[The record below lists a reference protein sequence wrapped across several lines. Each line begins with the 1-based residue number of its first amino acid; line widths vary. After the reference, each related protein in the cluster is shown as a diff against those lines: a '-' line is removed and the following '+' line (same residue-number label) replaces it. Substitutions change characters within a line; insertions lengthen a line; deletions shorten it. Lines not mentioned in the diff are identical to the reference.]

1 MATEMKE
8 IHDVHRSNG
17 SDDAELDDVNS
28 HDEGSQRSNSSSSSS
43 GDDEIM
49 SSNDDGDSDRSFG
62 SDDDSYCSGSS
73 YYDSSD
79 DRDTESDGS
88 RSTSNTSHNYES
100 SERSSNYSSSA
111 SDSDQATALHSNT
124 RSKNNNYSTKR
135 SFYRGVLPI
144 MSHGYYLGGD
154 DQNSDPNRNNM
165 LIQRRGKSASSER
178 LVDSSNDGETVMV
191 HQQSQTEPH
200 HRSDNNDSRRSRRRR
215 RDNHRSSSVK
225 YEWKK
230 EAQTIKCCVKYLC
243 CQTQKRSTKI
253 LVGACVLWILAQCY
267 YFYFWSWRNERFNA
281 LFGDTKRHQ
290 RNRGMSGRERK
301 VLLYQSGKPLHH
313 RDMLSQPHSPEEMAI
328 LRQQLMQEAHDVLG
342 TAAGDD
348 FDPTYYQRDNG
359 GKPDKLNNRRHR
371 GVKSRDSGGSSR
383 SERIR
388 EGCAAL
394 EWHSFHFPN
403 CNEIHEINLQ
413 NVVRR
418 RRRRQT
424 SIMKNGNFTAVEPD
438 LPWGF
443 VGNGLWRD
451 VFACDPREEAI
462 DIQSPASGSAAS
474 LRPLAPAVLKV
485 MKSEHVSI
493 EYWLY

>member
-1 MATEMKE
+1 
-8 IHDVHRSNG
+8 
-17 SDDAELDDVNS
+17 
-28 HDEGSQRSNSSSSSS
+28 
-43 GDDEIM
+43 
-49 SSNDDGDSDRSFG
+49 
-62 SDDDSYCSGSS
+62 
-73 YYDSSD
+73 
-79 DRDTESDGS
+79 
-88 RSTSNTSHNYES
+88 
-100 SERSSNYSSSA
+100 
-111 SDSDQATALHSNT
+111 
-124 RSKNNNYSTKR
+124 
-135 SFYRGVLPI
+135 
-144 MSHGYYLGGD
+144 
-154 DQNSDPNRNNM
+154 
-165 LIQRRGKSASSER
+165 
-178 LVDSSNDGETVMV
+178 
-191 HQQSQTEPH
+191 
-200 HRSDNNDSRRSRRRR
+200 
-215 RDNHRSSSVK
+215 
-225 YEWKK
+225 
-230 EAQTIKCCVKYLC
+230 
-243 CQTQKRSTKI
+243 
-253 LVGACVLWILAQCY
+253 
-267 YFYFWSWRNERFNA
+267 
-281 LFGDTKRHQ
+281 
-290 RNRGMSGRERK
+290 MSGRERK

-371 GVKSRDSGGSSR
+371 GGKSRDSGGSSR

-424 SIMKNGNFTAVEPD
+424 SIMKNGNFTAVEPV